1 MQENTFDNKSALVK
15 VMAWCIKQQAIIWA
29 NIDPD
34 LCCYK
39 ASQSHSELI
48 FCVPPDTLSELYW
61 NLFLN
66 VQFQFTVKSSLV
78 LTKTLY
84 QTGAKPS
91 PKAKPM
97 LTLFPKAYMCH
108 RASVS

>member
-48 FCVPPDTLSELYW
+48 FCVSPDTLW
-61 NLFLN
+61 
-66 VQFQFTVKSSLV
+66 
-78 LTKTLY
+78 TLL
-84 QTGAKPS
+84 KFI
-91 PKAKPM
+91 PKCPI
-97 LTLFPKAYMCH
+97 PIH
-108 RASVS
+108 S